1 MIPIR
6 FRGPLAALIT
16 VAGAAACSPAASAQV
31 AAQPHPASVTS
42 SQEAAIARA
51 QADSA
56 RLPWTGADARFMT
69 GMIGHHA
76 QAIEMSRL
84 APSRITTQSIR
95 TLAARIIN
103 AQQNEIGTMQQWL
116 RERRQPVPAV
126 DAGGA
131 MTMPQGSGHEA
142 GHDAGGHAAA
152 GHAMAPMP
160 GMLTADQLAQ
170 LAAAR
175 GREFDRLFLTLMIQH
190 HRGAV
195 AMVEELFGTYGAGQD
210 ETVFKF
216 ASDVHVDQIT
226 EIARMEQMLVALIF
240 ERGTP

>member
-84 APSRITTQSIR
+84 APSRTTTQSIR

-103 AQQNEIGTMQQWL
+103 AQQDEIGIMQTWL
-116 RERRQPVPAV
+116 ADRRQPVP
-126 DAGGA
+126 DPGAGHG
-131 MTMPQGSGHEA
+131 GHE
-142 GHDAGGHAAA
+142 GHSEL
-152 GHAMAPMP
+152 MP
-160 GMLTADQLAQ
+160 GMLTPEQVLELERAE
-170 LAAAR
+170 
-175 GREFDRLFLTLMIQH
+175 GEEFDRLFLVYMIQH

-195 AMVEELFGTYGAGQD
+195 TMVEGLFSTPGAGQD

-216 ASDVHVDQIT
+216 ASDVNVDQTT
-226 EIARMEQMLVALIF
+226 EINRMLQMLLGLGAPS
-240 ERGTP
+240 GAP